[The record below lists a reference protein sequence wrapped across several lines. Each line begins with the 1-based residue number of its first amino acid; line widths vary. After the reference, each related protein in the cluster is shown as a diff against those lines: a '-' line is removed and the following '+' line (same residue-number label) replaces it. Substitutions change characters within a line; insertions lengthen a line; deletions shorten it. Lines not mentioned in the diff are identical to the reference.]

1 MSTTS
6 PPLVSG
12 PPYGYIS
19 NINIDYNNMN
29 KHINNIQDMNSLY
42 LNEINNILNNTI
54 PNFAN
59 IIPNKPSVRPNAQS
73 IGQNVP
79 SVTPNKIN
87 HKYDFMKAVDKSSEY
102 DDLNTLDISNEDTY
116 NLIIQ
121 QNTMYILGSLA
132 CASLLIASI
141 FIGRRT

>member
-1 MSTTS
+1 MTTAP
-6 PPLVSG
+6 PPLSG
-12 PPYGYIS
+12 PPYNYS
-19 NINIDYNNMN
+19 NIGQINYNNMN
-29 KHINNIQDMNSLY
+29 KNINDIQDINSLY

-54 PNFAN
+54 PNFSN
-59 IIPNKPSVRPNAQS
+59 ILSTIPSVAPNA
-73 IGQNVP
+73 P
-79 SVTPNKIN
+79 SLAPNAPSLTPNSKTK
-87 HKYDFMKAVDKSSEY
+87 HKYDFMKAVDKSSE
-102 DDLNTLDISNEDTY
+102 DDDMNTIDISNEDTY

>member
-1 MSTTS
+1 MPTTN

-12 PPYGYIS
+12 PPYSYVE
-19 NINIDYNNMN
+19 NIQNNYDNMN
-29 KHINNIQDMNSLY
+29 KLINHIQDTNSLY

-54 PNFAN
+54 PNFSN
-59 IIPNKPSVRPNAQS
+59 IVPNAP
-73 IGQNVP
+73 ITEP
-79 SVTPNKIN
+79 SSRPNKIN
-87 HKYDFMKAVDKSSEY
+87 QKYDFMKAVDKSSE
-102 DDLNTLDISNEDTY
+102 DDYNNTVDISNEDTY